1 MMKVV
6 GVQASVDTVEADVVV
21 YGVFSDPIPVTP
33 VTGDSEIDRRIA
45 DLIENGELKSRGATV
60 TFPFPSS
67 HSARHL
73 ILLSLGPRDGWNAT
87 QAYRTTA
94 GCSKSIAAQA
104 RGTVVYSIPR
114 NDDRL
119 INKAAVRG
127 AITGCQGQDL
137 YREEK
142 RLKPFQKLVWHGGD
156 EGLLTEATIEAESM
170 LLARLWVNEPP
181 AAMYPESFVAAVEEA
196 VAGLDVEVEVW
207 DEDRLEK
214 ENCGCL
220 LAVGQGSRRPSRLMI
235 LTYKGAEHA
244 PLALVGKGVTF
255 DSGGLSIKPTDGMKA
270 MKCDMAG
277 AATAAAALIGI
288 ARRKLPVHAVA
299 LVGLVENLISGD
311 SYKLGDVLTSRQ
323 GTTIE
328 VLNTDA
334 EGRLVLA
341 DVLNVA
347 VERKP
352 GAIVDLATLTGACLV
367 ALGVDVAGA
376 MSNHDDWCGRV
387 IDAGKQ
393 VGEIA
398 WQLPMFPEYGE
409 QIKSQIA
416 DIKNV
421 GEGRWGG
428 AITAAKLLEQFV
440 GDVPWTHLDI
450 AGPAFTEGAKPWQD
464 GGGTGAFVTAL
475 IRLAEVWQGQAS
487 GKGNSRG

>member
-1 MMKVV
+1 MEVV
-6 GVQASVDTVEADVVV
+6 GVQTSVDTVEADVVV
-21 YGVFSDPIPVTP
+21 YGVFSDPAPVTP
-33 VTGDSEIDRRIA
+33 VTGDSDIDRRIV
-45 DLIENGELKSRGATV
+45 DLIENGELKSRGSTV

-67 HSARHL
+67 HKVRHL
-73 ILLSLGPRDGWNAT
+73 IILSLGPADGWNAMT
-87 QAYRTTA
+87 AYRTTG
-94 GCSKSIAAQA
+94 GCSKTIAAHY
-104 RGTVVYSIPR
+104 RDKVVFSLPR
-114 NDDRL
+114 NDDRW
-119 INKAAVRG
+119 INKAAIRG
-127 AITGCQGQDL
+127 AVTGCCGQDL
-137 YREEK
+137 YRQEK
-142 RLKPFQKLVWHGGD
+142 RLNPFKKLVWHGAD
-156 EGLLTEATIEAESM
+156 ETLLTEAMIEAESM
-170 LLARLWVNEPP
+170 LLARHWVNEPP
-181 AAMYPESFVAAVEEA
+181 ATMYPEAFVAAVQEQ
-196 VAGLDVEVEVW
+196 VSGLDVEVEVW
-207 DEDRLEK
+207 DEERLAAEK
-214 ENCGCL
+214 CGCL
-220 LAVGQGSRRPSRLMI
+220 LAVGQGSSRPSRLMT
-235 LTYKGAEHA
+235 LTYRGADHA

-255 DSGGLSIKPTDGMKA
+255 DSGGLSIKPTDGMKS

-311 SYKLGDVLTSRQ
+311 AYKLGDVLTSRQ

-341 DVLNVA
+341 DVLDVA
-347 VERKP
+347 VGKSP

-367 ALGVDVAGA
+367 ALGTDVAGA
-376 MSNHDDWCGRV
+376 MSNNDDWCRRV
-387 IDAGKQ
+387 LDAGNQ

-398 WQLPMFPEYGE
+398 WQLPMFAEYGE

-450 AGPAFTEGAKPWQD
+450 AGPAYTDSAKSWQD
-464 GGGTGAFVTAL
+464 GGGTGAFVTTL
-475 IRLAEVWQGQAS
+475 MRLAEDWQGQ
-487 GKGNSRG
+487 

>member
-1 MMKVV
+1 MEVV
-6 GVQASVDTVEADVVV
+6 AVRASVDTLEADVVV
-21 YGVFSDPIPVTP
+21 YGVFSDPVPVTP
-33 VTGDSEIDRRIA
+33 ITGDSDIDRRIA
-45 DLIENGELKSRGATV
+45 DLIEYGELKSRGSTV
-60 TFPFPSS
+60 VFPFPNS
-67 HSARHL
+67 HHARHL
-73 ILLSLGPRDGWNAT
+73 IILSLGPLDGWNAT
-87 QAYRTTA
+87 TAYRTTA
-94 GCSKSIAAQA
+94 GCAKAIAAHA
-104 RGTVVYSIPR
+104 RPTVVFSLPR
-114 NDDRL
+114 NDSRL

-127 AITGCQGQDL
+127 AIAGCQGQDL

-142 RLKPFQKLVWHGGD
+142 RLKPFEKLMWHGA
-156 EGLLTEATIEAESM
+156 EESWLAEATIEAESM
-170 LLARLWVNEPP
+170 LLARRWVNEPP
-181 AAMYPESFVAAVEEA
+181 STMYPESFVAVVREQ
-196 VAGLDVEVEVW
+196 VVGLDIEVEVW
-207 DEDRLEK
+207 DEQRLAE
-214 ENCGCL
+214 ERCGCL
-220 LAVGQGSRRPSRLMI
+220 LAVGQGSSRPSRLMT
-235 LTYKGAEHA
+235 LTYRGAEHP
-244 PLALVGKGVTF
+244 PLAFVGKGVTF

-311 SYKLGDVLTSRQ
+311 AYKLGDVLTSRQ

-341 DVLNVA
+341 DVLDVA
-347 VERKP
+347 VEKKP
-352 GAIVDLATLTGACLV
+352 GAIVDLATLTGACVV
-367 ALGVDVAGA
+367 ALGTDVAGA
-376 MSNHDDWCGRV
+376 MSNNDDWCQRV
-387 IDAGKQ
+387 LEAGKE

-398 WQLPMFPEYGE
+398 WQLPMFAEYGE

-428 AITAAKLLEQFV
+428 AITAAKLLERFV

-450 AGPAFTEGAKPWQD
+450 AGPAFTESAKSWQD

-475 IRLAEVWQGQAS
+475 MRLAEDWQG
-487 GKGNSRG
+487 K